1 MAPEAFAFLSPSL
14 KGLLQETGISTP
26 TPPQVEAIPLIAQG
40 DNVLIIAPTGSGKT
54 EAALLPLIDRMIRN
68 NDRQGISLVYITPL
82 RALNRDLLKRLQTWS
97 SKLRF
102 SVEVRHGDTPA
113 KDRRR
118 MVVKPPDLLITTPE
132 TLQAVLPGRRMRE
145 HLRHVSSVII
155 DEIHELAGNRRGVQ
169 LTVGL
174 ERLREICVDGF
185 QRVGLSATVGNP
197 EEIAQFLGGSQPVK
211 IVQIPLNKSTRYKV
225 EYPPPGEEDRDLAR
239 RLYTTPEAA
248 ARLTL
253 VDDLVEAH
261 DSTLIFV
268 NSRVNAE
275 LLGSKFNMMDR
286 KMMVHHGSLPREER
300 VRAEEAFK
308 AGEIKG
314 LVCTSTLEL
323 GIDIGSVDLVVQYMS
338 PRQVSSLV
346 QRVGRSGHTLA
357 RTSHGVLVSVST
369 EDLLESVGVIELAK
383 EGRLEHAN
391 IHVGS
396 LDVLAHQIAGVLMDS
411 DGSLEISRAKIIIK
425 GAYPYQA
432 LEDGPFDKVVEFMRK
447 MGYLK
452 RDDATLYRTSRTR
465 LYYFENLSMIPDER
479 RYLVV
484 DLTSQQN
491 VGILGEEFMIT
502 KARIGLNFIVKGRVW
517 QIKQITDDGKVYV
530 LPIIDPTAAIPGW
543 DGQILPVPRALA
555 TKVGVYRAVVD
566 QLLEENMV
574 KSTAIETLSQRW
586 PCDTYGLR
594 RLIEEIEAHKATG
607 APVPTDQRV
616 LIEGF
621 DRYIIIH
628 AHLGDILNFT
638 LGEVIEE
645 LFRRQGLVRMWW
657 SDAYRILFEMTADTS
672 DLDLEDLF
680 LKQVFGIEEPV
691 LGGACHGVLHRH
703 FPWQLHMKHVAER
716 FGALSRGRLMYG
728 DAMKELM
735 LRFRLT
741 PIYDETIREA
751 LMEHSDFDGVKGIF
765 KQIKEGKMDLR
776 FFRSKD
782 KPTPLAYHILY
793 RHVDIPELI
802 APENVATDNMNRLRI
817 SIEGRAIDMLCFD
830 CGNLTTEVSIASL
843 PEHPLCQSCSSKL
856 LAPLFWSSGYAASI
870 LHKKRDKK
878 MLEENEQKVLTRAR
892 RSADLVIAYG
902 KRAVIAQSV
911 YGIGPQTAGRVLSKM
926 HESDDEF
933 YRDLLE
939 AKLQFIATRPYWNN

>member
-1 MAPEAFAFLSPSL
+1 
-14 KGLLQETGISTP
+14 
-26 TPPQVEAIPLIAQG
+26 
-40 DNVLIIAPTGSGKT
+40 
-54 EAALLPLIDRMIRN
+54 
-68 NDRQGISLVYITPL
+68 
-82 RALNRDLLKRLQTWS
+82 
-97 SKLRF
+97 
-102 SVEVRHGDTPA
+102 
-113 KDRRR
+113 
-118 MVVKPPDLLITTPE
+118 
-132 TLQAVLPGRRMRE
+132 
-145 HLRHVSSVII
+145 
-155 DEIHELAGNRRGVQ
+155 
-169 LTVGL
+169 
-174 ERLREICVDGF
+174 
-185 QRVGLSATVGNP
+185 
-197 EEIAQFLGGSQPVK
+197 
-211 IVQIPLNKSTRYKV
+211 
-225 EYPPPGEEDRDLAR
+225 
-239 RLYTTPEAA
+239 
-248 ARLTL
+248 
-253 VDDLVEAH
+253 
-261 DSTLIFV
+261 
-268 NSRVNAE
+268 
-275 LLGSKFNMMDR
+275 
-286 KMMVHHGSLPREER
+286 MVHHGSLPREER

-338 PRQVSSLV
+338 PRQVNSLV
-346 QRVGRSGHTLA
+346 QRVGRSGHTLT
-357 RTSHGVLVSVST
+357 RTSQGVLVSVST
-369 EDLLESVGVIELAK
+369 EDILESVGVIELARQ
-383 EGRLEHAN
+383 GRLERTN
-391 IHVGS
+391 IHVGA

-411 DGSLEISRAKIIIK
+411 EGSLELSQAKRIIK
-425 GAYPYQA
+425 RAYPYRE
-432 LEDGPFDKVVEFMRK
+432 LEDGQLDKVIEFMRK

-452 RDDATLYRTSRTR
+452 KDDSTLYRTSKTR

-502 KARIGLNFIVKGRVW
+502 KARVGLNFIVKGRVW

-543 DGQILPVPRALA
+543 DGQILPVPRELA
-555 TKVGVYRAVVD
+555 TKVGVYRSIVD
-566 QLLEENMV
+566 KQLDENNV
-574 KSTAIETLSQRW
+574 KSTAVEALSQRW
-586 PCDTYGLR
+586 PCDTFGLR

-638 LGEVIEE
+638 IGEVIEE

-716 FGALSRGRLMYG
+716 FGALNRGRLMYG

-751 LMEHSDFDGVKGIF
+751 LMEHSDFDGAKDIF
-765 KQIKEGKMDLR
+765 KQIKEGNIDLR

-802 APENVATDNMNRLRI
+802 APENVATDNMTRLRA

-830 CGNLTTEVSIASL
+830 CGDLTTENIIANL
-843 PEHPLCQSCSSKL
+843 PEHPLCQKCSSKL

-870 LHKKRDKK
+870 LRKKRDKQS
-878 MLEENEQKVLTRAR
+878 LDENEQKILTRTR

-902 KRAVIAQSV
+902 KKAVVAQSV
-911 YGIGPQTAGRVLSKM
+911 YGIGPQTAGRVLSRM
-926 HESDDEF
+926 QESDDEF

-939 AKLQFIATRPYWNN
+939 AKLHFISTRPYWNN

>member
-1 MAPEAFAFLSPSL
+1 MASETFALLSPPL
-14 KGLLQETGISTP
+14 KGLLQETGFSKP
-26 TPPQVEAIPLIAQG
+26 TPPQVEAIPLITQG

-68 NDRQGISLVYITPL
+68 HDRQGISLVYITPL

-97 SKLRF
+97 NKLGF

-118 MVVKPPDLLITTPE
+118 MAVKPPDLLITTPE
-132 TLQAVLPGRRMRE
+132 TLQAVLPGKRMRE
-145 HLRHVSSVII
+145 HLRHVKSVIV
-155 DEIHELAGNRRGVQ
+155 DEIHELAGDRRGVQ

-174 ERLREICVDGF
+174 ERLREICVNGF

-197 EEIAQFLGGSQPVK
+197 EEIALFLGGNQPVK
-211 IVQIPLNKSTRYKV
+211 TVQIPFNKSTRYKV
-225 EYPPPGEEDRDLAR
+225 EYPAPGEEDRELAR

-286 KMMVHHGSLPREER
+286 EIMVHHGSLPREER

-338 PRQVSSLV
+338 PRQVNSLV
-346 QRVGRSGHTLA
+346 QRVGRSGHTLT
-357 RTSHGVLVSVST
+357 RTSQGVLVSVST
-369 EDLLESVGVIELAK
+369 EDILESVGVIELAK
-383 EGRLEHAN
+383 QGRLEHTS
-391 IHVGS
+391 IHVGA

-411 DGSLEISRAKIIIK
+411 EGSLEISQAKSIITR
-425 GAYPYQA
+425 AYPYRD
-432 LEDGPFDKVVEFMRK
+432 LEDEPLGKVVEFMRK

-452 RDDATLYRTSRTR
+452 KDDSTLYRTSRTR
-465 LYYFENLSMIPDER
+465 IYYFENLSMIPDER

-543 DGQILPVPRALA
+543 DGQILPVPRVLA
-555 TKVGVYRAVVD
+555 TKVGAYRAIVNDLLD
-566 QLLEENMV
+566 QKTT
-574 KSTAIETLSQRW
+574 KSTALEALSQQW
-586 PCDTYGLR
+586 PCETYGLR
-594 RLIEEIEAHKATG
+594 RLIEEIETHKATG

-628 AHLGDILNFT
+628 SHLGDILNFT

-645 LFRRQGLVRMWW
+645 LFRRQGIVRMWW
-657 SDAYRILFEMTADTS
+657 SDAYRILFEMNADTA

-680 LKQVFGIEEPV
+680 LKQVFGVEEAV

-716 FGALSRGRLMYG
+716 FGALNRGRLMYG

-735 LRFRLT
+735 LRYRLT

-751 LMEHSDFDGVKGIF
+751 LMEHSDFEGTKAIF
-765 KQIKEGKMDLR
+765 KQIKDGKMDLR
-776 FFRSKD
+776 FFTSKD

-802 APENVATDNMNRLRI
+802 APENVAADNMARLRT
-817 SIEGRAIDMLCFD
+817 SVEGRTIDMLCFD
-830 CGNLTTEVSIASL
+830 CGRLTSDVSIGGL
-843 PEHPLCQSCSSKL
+843 PEHPVCENCSSRL
-856 LAPLFWSSGYAASI
+856 LAPLFWSSVYATNV
-870 LHKKRDKK
+870 LHKKRKK
-878 MLEENEQKVLTRAR
+878 QALDENEQKVLTRTR

-902 KRAVIAQSV
+902 KRAIIAQSV
-911 YGIGPQTAGRVLSKM
+911 YGIGPQTASRVLAIM
-926 HESDDEF
+926 HDEDDEF